1 MKIRHNRINIKNK
14 WWFRWIRS
22 YTWFSFRYWWLN
34 YIIWSFLIALLIW
47 FIMLVLSISDSCNED
62 IQINQLLR
70 KIDRELE
77 SCCNCSIVETEID
90 TIQTDNT
97 LDSLRESLDA
107 CNGEI
112 TVTLAWKTSDDLDL
126 HLVEPDGTVVYYRN
140 PQSQNGADLD
150 IDMNAGGRKSQNP
163 LENIC
168 YRRTPPNG
176 KYKIMVKFFAR
187 KSRDP
192 EIPYTIYVRNGS
204 SEKYFTGVH
213 TSVGDMHLIY
223 EFNFPE

>member
-1 MKIRHNRINIKNK
+1 MKK
-14 WWFRWIRS
+14 WWFRWIRN

-34 YIIWSFLIALLIW
+34 YLMWTLFISLLIW
-47 FIMLVLSISDSCNED
+47 LITLALNNLNTCNED
-62 IQINQLLR
+62 KEINQLLR
-70 KIDRELE
+70 NIDRQLE
-77 SCCNCSIVETEID
+77 NCCDCKVVETEID
-90 TIQTDNT
+90 SVKEDTG
-97 LDSLRESLDA
+97 LDSLRDSLNA
-107 CNGEI
+107 CNGDI
-112 TVTLAWKTSDDLDL
+112 TITLAWKTSDDLDL
-126 HLVEPDGTVVYYRN
+126 HLVEPDGTIVYYIN

-150 IDMNAGGRKSQNP
+150 IDMNADGRKSQNP